1 MIVLSTQKVMQLHQF
16 LMQETGGLDGIR
28 DEGLFDSAVQ
38 GPFATFGG
46 QELYPSIEEK
56 AAKLGVTLTKNHAFL
71 DGNKRIGA
79 YALLVF
85 LDVNGVAM
93 EYSDADLISLGL
105 GMADGTLDYE
115 DVLGWIHKHKT
126 GELSQ
131 PNPT

>member
-1 MIVLSTQKVMQLHQF
+1 MIVLSTQKVMQLHRF
-16 LMQETGGLDGIR
+16 LMQETGGLDGLR

-38 GPFATFGG
+38 GPFATFG

-79 YALLVF
+79 YALLIF
-85 LDVNGVAM
+85 LDVNGVVM
-93 EYSDADLISLGL
+93 EYSDADLIALGL

-115 DVLGWIHKHKT
+115 DVLNWIHKHKA
-126 GELSQ
+126 GELFQ
-131 PNPT
+131 PDHT

>member
-1 MIVLSTQKVMQLHQF
+1 
-16 LMQETGGLDGIR
+16 MQETGGLDGLR

-46 QELYPSIEEK
+46 QELYPGIEEK

-79 YALLVF
+79 FALLIF

-93 EYSDADLISLGL
+93 EYSDDDLIALGL
-105 GMADGTLDYE
+105 GMADGTLDYQE
-115 DVLGWIHKHKT
+115 VLGWIIKHKAEE
-126 GELSQ
+126 GSPL
-131 PNPT
+131 

>member
-1 MIVLSTQKVMQLHQF
+1 MIVLSAQKVLQLHRF
-16 LMQETGGLDGIR
+16 LMQETGGLDGLR

-79 YALLVF
+79 FALLIF

-93 EYSDADLISLGL
+93 EYSDDDLIALGL

-115 DVLGWIHKHKT
+115 DVLGWIVKHKT
-126 GELSQ
+126 GEGS
-131 PNPT
+131 PI

>member
-1 MIVLSTQKVMQLHQF
+1 MIVLSTQKVMQLHRF
-16 LMQETGGLDGIR
+16 LMQETGGLDGLR

-79 YALLVF
+79 YALLIF
-85 LDVNGVAM
+85 LDVNCSRI
-93 EYSDADLISLGL
+93 ENSLFL
-105 GMADGTLDYE
+105 GKYFL
-115 DVLGWIHKHKT
+115 VRKFPQH
-126 GELSQ
+126 SPQ
-131 PNPT
+131 

>member
-1 MIVLSTQKVMQLHQF
+1 MIVLSAQKVLQLHRF
-16 LMQETGGLDGIR
+16 LMQETGGLDGLR

-46 QELYPSIEEK
+46 QELYPGIEEK

-79 YALLVF
+79 FALLII

-93 EYSDADLISLGL
+93 EYSDDDLIALGL
-105 GMADGTLDYE
+105 GMTDGTLDYQE
-115 DVLGWIHKHKT
+115 VLGWIIKHKAEE
-126 GELSQ
+126 GSPL
-131 PNPT
+131 

>member
-56 AAKLGVTLTKNHAFL
+56 AAKLGVIVSWALTKNRIPFL
-71 DGNKRIGA
+71 PQT
-79 YALLVF
+79 F
-85 LDVNGVAM
+85 
-93 EYSDADLISLGL
+93 
-105 GMADGTLDYE
+105 
-115 DVLGWIHKHKT
+115 
-126 GELSQ
+126 
-131 PNPT
+131 

>member
-1 MIVLSTQKVMQLHQF
+1 MIVLSAQKVLQLHRF
-16 LMQETGGLDGIR
+16 LMKENGGLDGLR

-46 QELYPSIEEK
+46 QELYPGIEEK

-79 YALLVF
+79 FALLIF

-93 EYSDADLISLGL
+93 EYSDDDLIAMGL

-115 DVLGWIHKHKT
+115 EVLGWIIKHKA
-126 GELSQ
+126 GEDSPL
-131 PNPT
+131 

>member
-46 QELYPSIEEK
+46 QELYPGIEEK

-71 DGNKRIGA
+71 DGNKRIGM
-79 YALLVF
+79 LVM
-85 LDVNGVAM
+85 LMTLRLNHVQIQYTQA
-93 EYSDADLISLGL
+93 ELIQLGL
-105 GMADGTLDYE
+105 SVADNSYRYE
-115 DVLGWIHKHKT
+115 DILAWINNHK
-126 GELSQ
+126 
-131 PNPT
+131 

>member
-1 MIVLSTQKVMQLHQF
+1 MGWMVSGMKVCLIPLCKVPSPRLEARSF
-16 LMQETGGLDGIR
+16 T
-28 DEGLFDSAVQ
+28 
-38 GPFATFGG
+38 
-46 QELYPSIEEK
+46 PSIEEK

-79 YALLVF
+79 YALLIF

-131 PNPT
+131 PDPT

>member
-1 MIVLSTQKVMQLHQF
+1 MIVLSAQKVLQLHRF
-16 LMQETGGLDGIR
+16 LMQETGGLDGLR

-46 QELYPSIEEK
+46 QDLYPGIEEK

-71 DGNKRIGA
+71 DGNKRIGTF
-79 YALLVF
+79 ALLIF

-93 EYSDADLISLGL
+93 EYSDDDLIAMGL

-115 DVLGWIHKHKT
+115 EVLGWIIKHKA
-126 GELSQ
+126 GEDSPL
-131 PNPT
+131 

>member
-1 MIVLSTQKVMQLHQF
+1 MIVLSAHKVMQLHRF
-16 LMQETGGLDGIR
+16 LMQETGGLDGLR

-79 YALLVF
+79 YALLIF
-85 LDVNGVAM
+85 LDVNGVVM
-93 EYSDADLISLGL
+93 EYSDADLIALGL
-105 GMADGTLDYE
+105 GMADGSLEYEGVLD
-115 DVLGWIHKHKT
+115 WIQQHK
-126 GELSQ
+126 G
-131 PNPT
+131 